1 MARFSVIIT
10 RDVTESTIIEVDVEA
25 EEQVEDAALDKLRDC
40 VDAEWRLDDG
50 SWNQS
55 DVYVTGIDPIP

>member
-1 MARFSVIIT
+1 MIIP
-10 RDVTESTIIEVDVEA
+10 RNVTENTIIEVDVED

>member
-25 EEQVEDAALDKLRDC
+25 EEQVEDAALDKLRDY

>member
-1 MARFSVIIT
+1 MIIT

-25 EEQVEDAALDKLRDC
+25 EEQVEDAALDKLRDY

-50 SWNQS
+50 SWNLS

>member
-1 MARFSVIIT
+1 VIIT

>member
-1 MARFSVIIT
+1 MIIT